1 MTPGVSILRTRQ
13 SGPVTHQHA
22 HEYSRL
28 ALEVFHDV
36 EKPVVDVR
44 LVMKLHLDL
53 VEVRQGI
60 LRENEVSISSEY
72 VFLIPLGNAVTRD
85 LGAKVG

>member
-1 MTPGVSILRTRQ
+1 
-13 SGPVTHQHA
+13 
-22 HEYSRL
+22 
-28 ALEVFHDV
+28 
-36 EKPVVDVR
+36 
-44 LVMKLHLDL
+44 MKLHLDL